1 MIRKTALLTGIAGAF
16 LFAAPAFAQD
26 ATTPQTPEPAPA
38 EAAAAQPQS
47 LTLTPGSTVKSADG
61 SELGKL
67 VGAQNGA
74 SGQELTV
81 RGADGSVR
89 AVPVAGIRQDGADIV
104 VNATLS
110 DFQSAAPI
118 GGEPSAPPAPDAA
131 TPPAPLPDADDADA
145 DAAQP
150 DPASPPV
157 DEPTAPQA

>member
-16 LFAAPAFAQD
+16 LFAAPVLAQD
-26 ATTPQTPEPAPA
+26 ATTPQTPEPATA
-38 EAAAAQPQS
+38 EAAPAQPQS

-89 AVPVAGIRQDGADIV
+89 PVPVAGIRQDGADIV
-104 VNATLS
+104 VDASAS
-110 DFQSAAPI
+110 DIQSAAPI
-118 GGEPSAPPAPDAA
+118 ASDTAEPTPDAAADAPPAD
-131 TPPAPLPDADDADA
+131 TPPADA
-145 DAAQP
+145 P
-150 DPASPPV
+150 TS
-157 DEPTAPQA
+157 DEPHGDEPH